1 MIPIEFTMEVDNK
14 IDHNYKLGLSLF
26 FGFVNIDLPL
36 NKKKEQIKKK
46 KVNQAKA
53 KTKKNGF
60 SFPLGLIKNK
70 FFQERFLKFLK
81 RVISSF
87 KLKSGRILLE
97 IGLDDPSDTGE
108 LIGLIYALQY
118 SMVNLNNTK
127 FKVEIMGN
135 YQQEIIKWDGDVK
148 IQVVPASIF
157 GCVIMLGLSPT
168 IWRFFYAAKVSP

>member
-1 MIPIEFTMEVDNK
+1 M
-14 IDHNYKLGLSLF
+14 
-26 FGFVNIDLPL
+26 
-36 NKKKEQIKKK
+36 
-46 KVNQAKA
+46 NQAKA

-70 FFQERFLKFLK
+70 FFRERFLKFLK